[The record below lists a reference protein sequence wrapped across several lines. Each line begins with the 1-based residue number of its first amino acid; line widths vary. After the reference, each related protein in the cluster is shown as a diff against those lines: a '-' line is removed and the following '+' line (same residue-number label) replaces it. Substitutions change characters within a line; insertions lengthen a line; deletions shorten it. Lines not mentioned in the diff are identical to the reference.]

1 MAENGT
7 STICLRRQRP
17 QARIGRASSERAMGA
32 GTGDICLD
40 ISMVVNNSRHHKA
53 PCAAARRPSMSTC
66 RTYSRHCGPGFLP
79 SK

>member
-7 STICLRRQRP
+7 STIFLRRQRP
-17 QARIGRASSERAMGA
+17 QARIGRASSECAMGA
-32 GTGDICLD
+32 GAGDMCLD
-40 ISMVVNNSRHHKA
+40 ISIVVIDGRHHKA
-53 PCAAARRPSMSTC
+53 PCTATRRPSRFAC